1 MYVGGHRDETLLGIS
16 PVGTTVAGNLVGAV
30 SLGPAEFKVAFAAQV
45 RGSLAVIGGQVRF
58 RGDKG
63 GLDFAVR
70 RSEARENDG
79 AEGLV
84 EFGVGGYESED
95 VC

>member
-1 MYVGGHRDETLLGIS
+1 M
-16 PVGTTVAGNLVGAV
+16 AGNLGGAV
-30 SLGPAEFKVAFAAQV
+30 SLGPAEFEIAFAAQV
-45 RGSLAVIGGQVRF
+45 RGSLAVIGGQIRF
-58 RGDKG
+58 RDDKG

-70 RSEARENDG
+70 RGEARENEG

-84 EFGVGGYESED
+84 EFGVGGDQSED